1 MNFLINL
8 FKSANKGDN
17 FRISEDPIKYNDG
30 IAQLNSVG
38 TSQYQKVSTD
48 TIKKIGRINS
58 ALTPE
63 TSGTTKNPGK

>member
-17 FRISEDPIKYNDG
+17 FRINNEPLKYNDS

-38 TSQYQKVSTD
+38 DSQYDRLSTD
-48 TIKKIGRINS
+48 KIKKIGRLNS

-63 TSGTTKNPGK
+63 TSGTTRVPGK

>member
-8 FKSANKGDN
+8 FKSAKKGDN
-17 FRISEDPIKYNDG
+17 FRVTTDPIKYNDG

-38 TSQYQKVSTD
+38 DSQYDRLSSDK
-48 TIKKIGRINS
+48 IKKIGRINS

-63 TSGTTKNPGK
+63 TSGTTRVPGK

>member
-17 FRISEDPIKYNDG
+17 FRISADPIKYNDG

-38 TSQYQKVSTD
+38 NSQYQKVSTN
-48 TIKKIGRINS
+48 TIKKIGRLNS
-58 ALTPE
+58 ALTPD

>member
-17 FRISEDPIKYNDG
+17 FRAAAEPIKYNDG

-38 TSQYQKVSTD
+38 DSQYDRMSTD
-48 TIKKIGRINS
+48 KIKKIGRINS

-63 TSGTTKNPGK
+63 TSGTTKVPGK

>member
-17 FRISEDPIKYNDG
+17 FRVTAEPIKYYDG

-38 TSQYQKVSTD
+38 D
-48 TIKKIGRINS
+48 TNKIKKIGRINS

-63 TSGTTKNPGK
+63 TTGNTKVPGK

>member
-17 FRISEDPIKYNDG
+17 FRVTADPMKYNDG
-30 IAQLNSVG
+30 ISQLNSVG
-38 TSQYQKVSTD
+38 DSQYDRLTTD
-48 TIKKIGRINS
+48 RIKKIGRINS

-63 TSGTTKNPGK
+63 STGNTRVPGK

>member
-8 FKSANKGDN
+8 FKKANKGDN
-17 FRISEDPIKYNDG
+17 FRVTNEPLKYNDG

-38 TSQYQKVSTD
+38 DSQYDRMTTD
-48 TIKKIGRINS
+48 KIKKIGKIKS

-63 TSGTTKNPGK
+63 TTGNTKVPGK